1 MHRHVLWLFAI
12 CSLST
17 SVLSDNASAADRWP
31 EWRGETGQGTSDA
44 KNLPVRWSE
53 EQGVAWKL
61 NVPGRGWSTPVIENG
76 KIWVT
81 SAHDE
86 PASKED
92 IARRKKATTNSQP
105 LIFSKF
111 VSLRAV
117 CIDLESGE
125 QLHDI
130 EVLSE
135 QDPDFIHRENTYATP
150 TPILDGGRL
159 YCHFGPSGI
168 ACLDT
173 ETGEILWTNRTLRV
187 KHENG
192 PGSSPVLWQDK
203 LFIHCD
209 GIDEQYVV
217 ALKTE
222 TGEIAW
228 KTNRSGKLNDN
239 PQLRKSYATPLVTEV
254 NGELQ
259 LVSPGAD
266 WVYGYDLD
274 SGAELWQLNYGEL
287 GFSNAA
293 RPVAGN
299 GLIYIATGYMK
310 ARLLA
315 VRVIKHGER
324 QQGEVAWRCMKQ
336 VPNVSSPLL
345 IGDELYFVSDK
356 GIASCLNA
364 KTGETHW
371 TQRIGKNFWASPLY
385 ADGRIYF
392 FDRDG
397 TTTVVAADTK
407 YQKLSVNKLDGEM
420 LATAAA
426 VDSSLILRTDKALY
440 HLK

>member
-1 MHRHVLWLFAI
+1 MYRVLCLFAMF
-12 CSLST
+12 SLSMH
-17 SVLSDNASAADRWP
+17 SVRAGDRWP
-31 EWRGETGQGTSDA
+31 EWRGETGQGISLA

-53 EQGVAWKL
+53 ERGVVWKT

-76 KIWVT
+76 QVWLT
-81 SAHDE
+81 AAHDE
-86 PASKED
+86 AAGKEEVER
-92 IARRKKATTNSQP
+92 RRKTTTNSQP

-117 CIDLESGE
+117 CVDLGSGE
-125 QLHDI
+125 LVRDI

-150 TPILDGGRL
+150 TPILENGRL
-159 YCHFGPSGI
+159 YCHYGPCGI

-173 ETGEILWTNRTLRV
+173 DSGEVLWANRDLRV

-203 LFIHCD
+203 LYIHCD
-209 GIDEQYVV
+209 GIDEQYIV
-217 ALKTE
+217 ALNKN

-228 KTNRSGKLNDN
+228 KTKRSGKLNDN

-254 NGELQ
+254 NGETQ
-259 LVSPGAD
+259 LVSPAAD

-274 SGAELWQLNYGEL
+274 SGKELWRLNYGEL

-299 GLIYIATGYMK
+299 GLLYIATGYMK
-310 ARLLA
+310 ARMLA
-315 VRVIKHGER
+315 VRVTNSGDK
-324 QQGEVAWRCMKQ
+324 QQAEIAWDYTRQ
-336 VPNVSSPLL
+336 VPNVSSPLV
-345 IGDELYFVSDK
+345 IGDEMYFVSDK
-356 GIASCLNA
+356 GIASCLDA

-371 TQRIGKNFWASPLY
+371 TQRIGKHFWASPLY
-385 ADGRIYF
+385 AEGRIYF

-397 TTTVVAADTK
+397 TTTVIAAGNK
-407 YQKLSVNKLDGEM
+407 YQRLAINKLDGEM

-426 VDSSLILRTDKALY
+426 VDNALVLRTDKALY
-440 HLK
+440 RLQ